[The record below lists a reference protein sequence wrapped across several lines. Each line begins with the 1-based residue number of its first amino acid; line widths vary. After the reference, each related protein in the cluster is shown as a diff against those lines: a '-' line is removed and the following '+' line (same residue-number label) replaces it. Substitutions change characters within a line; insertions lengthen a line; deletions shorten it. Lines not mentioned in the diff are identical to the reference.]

1 MKQSLSTRLIALLC
15 AVVVSSVLLE
25 SVAELGHPASNGQ
38 AAVAT
43 VAPAAAASVATLAAA
58 PANTLKQF

>member
-1 MKQSLSTRLIALLC
+1 MKQSLSTRLIALFC

-25 SVAELGHPASNGQ
+25 SVAELGDPASNGQ

-43 VAPAAAASVATLAAA
+43 VAPDAAPSVATLAAA
-58 PANTLKQF
+58 PASTIKQF